1 MPDKDGV
8 RTKTELKADNLWTAR
23 SMLYV
28 AHICVKQG
36 IKSGNQSL
44 IDLAEWFYKDAKNWK
59 IK

>member
-28 AHICVKQG
+28 AHVCAKQA
-36 IKSGNQSL
+36 IKNGDQNL
-44 IDLAEWFYKDAKNWK
+44 IDLAEWFYKDAKEWK
-59 IK
+59 LK

>member
-28 AHICVKQG
+28 AHVCAKQA
-36 IKSGNQSL
+36 IKSENQNL
-44 IDLAEWFYKDAKNWK
+44 IDLAEWFYSDAKQWK
-59 IK
+59 LR